1 MNDRIS
7 PLNVLISA
15 FGVSSFAG
23 LAALLRAGKKVN
35 VGAVVSAMLNS
46 GMMGLAIAS
55 LWYTKFQDNIY
66 FLIGICIL
74 AGLGGA
80 TLVEFAIQFFIQAL
94 KSGGVSIGGMTIRLG
109 DPLVKGKKEMEDKD
123 GTSPTAKAN

>member
-1 MNDRIS
+1 MTDKVG
-7 PLNVLISA
+7 PLYVFISA

-23 LAALLRAGKKVN
+23 LAALLRAGKRVN
-35 VGAVVSAMLNS
+35 TGAVFTAMLNS
-46 GMMGLAIAS
+46 GMIGLGIAT

-80 TLVEFAIQFFIQAL
+80 TLVEFVVQFIIGGL
-94 KSGGVSIGGMTIRLG
+94 KSGGISIGGITIRANFNEGKENKG
-109 DPLVKGKKEMEDKD
+109 DGDD
-123 GTSPTAKAN
+123 RTGTS